1 MPKQNHKFTRGPDE
15 ERKYAQPRGAQPR
28 GEQPRGEQLRE
39 RSVRPELFS
48 VPRMGNLLNPK
59 ERRTGEERALVG
71 KYLELADIAFNSA
84 IGEDSVFD
92 HSESHASNSDNS
104 PYLFSRKGRA
114 A

>member
-1 MPKQNHKFTRGPDE
+1 MPKQNHKSMPGLE
-15 ERKYAQPRGAQPR
+15 EKRKYAQPR

-92 HSESHASNSDNS
+92 HSESHASNSDSSQNQLRS
-104 PYLFSRKGRA
+104 STKA